1 MKLNYRCGCGG
12 MFRPKASKVA
22 ILIGH
27 KALTLLGAAINPQAM
42 AAQHHRMSYVS
53 HRLGTFLICHGCGR
67 EVPLSELV
75 E

>member
-12 MFRPKASKVA
+12 LFRPKASKVA

-27 KALTLLGAAINPQAM
+27 KALALLAVAINPGAL

-53 HRLGTFLICHGCGR
+53 YRLGTFLTCHDCGR
-67 EVPLSELV
+67 EVPMSELV